1 MSKRPYKFKVYQFE
15 VSMFYSEWGWA
26 LHAPNG
32 RIIANSHENYA
43 TRQHAVRSARDVMTA
58 IQTADITCP

>member
-1 MSKRPYKFKVYQFE
+1 MSKRPYQFKVFE
-15 VSMFYSEWGWA
+15 AFGDGWMWR
-26 LHAPNG
+26 LQAPNG
-32 RIIANSHENYA
+32 QIIASSAQSYA